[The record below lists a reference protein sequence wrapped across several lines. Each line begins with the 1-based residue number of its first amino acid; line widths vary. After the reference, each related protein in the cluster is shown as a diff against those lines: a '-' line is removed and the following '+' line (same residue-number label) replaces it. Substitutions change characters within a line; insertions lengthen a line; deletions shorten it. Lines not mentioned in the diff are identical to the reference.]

1 MTVPKISTVKRGGS
15 RYYIDPVTGTKLP
28 GVTSV
33 IGSGVAK
40 PFLQY
45 WASGLVAEAAVDHAA
60 SWIGLAL
67 KGDRAGAVDY
77 LKRAPGRFTK
87 VAADR
92 GTEAHGIWE
101 AMAIPGGPGPGRV
114 HPDMQWAVDGF
125 REFTDAFSPE
135 FELLEATVF
144 QPHGDD
150 GTGGYAGSFDA
161 LAVIG
166 GERVLLDFKS
176 GKAVYPEV
184 ALQLHAYAA
193 AEAIMSPDGTTIPMP
208 AVDALAVF
216 HCHPGKDWALVPVA
230 FDYDRFFKV
239 FAACLVIHN
248 FTAVSSKAALGVDVD
263 PVAWAAEQAEAARG
277 AR

>member
-15 RYYIDPVTGTKLP
+15 RYYIDPVSGKKLP

-33 IGSGVAK
+33 IGAGVAK

-45 WASGLVAEAAVDHAA
+45 WASGLVAEAAVDMAG

-67 KGDRAGAVDY
+67 KGDRQGAVDY
-77 LKRAPGRFTK
+77 LKRAPGRFTST
-87 VAADR
+87 AATR

-101 AMAIPGGPGPGRV
+101 LMATPVGKGPGRV
-114 HPDMQWAVDGF
+114 HPDMQWAVDSF
-125 REFTDAFSPE
+125 QEFVDAFKPEFTQ
-135 FELLEATVF
+135 LEATVF
-144 QPHGDD
+144 QPHDANGM
-150 GTGGYAGSFDA
+150 GGYAGSFDA
-161 LAVIG
+161 LATIG

-176 GKAVYPEV
+176 GKNVYPEV

-193 AEAIMSPDGTTIPMP
+193 AESIMNPDGSTIPMP

-216 HCHPGKDWALVPVA
+216 HSHPGKDWALVPVA
-230 FDYDRFFKV
+230 FDYERFFQV

-248 FTAVSSKAALGVDVD
+248 FSAVGSKAVLGVDID
-263 PVAWAAEQAEAARG
+263 PVVWAAEQAAGQA
-277 AR
+277 